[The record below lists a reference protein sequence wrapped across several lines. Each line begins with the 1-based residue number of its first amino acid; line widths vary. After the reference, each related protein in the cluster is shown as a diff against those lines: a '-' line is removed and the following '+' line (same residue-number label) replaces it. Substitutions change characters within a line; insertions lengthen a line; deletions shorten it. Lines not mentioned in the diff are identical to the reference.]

1 MAIKPIGDR
10 LLVEMVE
17 EKESKIGSIY
27 VPDSAQEKPQ
37 MAKVV
42 AVVEGGKN
50 SDGKIIP
57 LSVKKGDVILF
68 GKYAGTEIKH
78 EDKEYLLLSEN
89 DVLAIVE

>member
-1 MAIKPIGDR
+1 
-10 LLVEMVE
+10 MVD

-42 AVVEGGKN
+42 AVGEGGKN

-57 LSVKKGDVILF
+57 MSVKKGDTILF
-68 GKYAGTEIKH
+68 GKYAGTELKH
-78 EDKEYLLLSEN
+78 ESKEYLLLSEN